1 MMARGKTDKTDETA
15 PAAIPANS
23 ANQDDGAL
31 VGLLG
36 GELDNFAIL
45 GVGLGASTRTK
56 ELVLKGLL
64 AEQMS
69 LFKARAKRG
78 RGRPRKK
85 VPNIDRERAAA
96 VLGADDLWRDKE
108 GKGAPTQKAAIEL
121 AIQIDAIL
129 VKVGARN
136 VPLFGGEMTT
146 FARLQTSVSKGLR
159 ELGET
164 ERFSKK

>member
-1 MMARGKTDKTDETA
+1 MDRGKTDETD

-23 ANQDDGAL
+23 ANQGDGAL
-31 VGLLG
+31 IGLLG
-36 GELDNFAIL
+36 GELAIFVIL
-45 GVGLGASTRTK
+45 GLGLGASARTK

-69 LFKARAKRG
+69 LFEARAKRG
-78 RGRPRKK
+78 RGRPRKE

-96 VLGADDLWRDKE
+96 VLGADDLWRDKKGE
-108 GKGAPTQKAAIEL
+108 GAPTQKAAIEL

-129 VKVGARN
+129 VKAGARN
-136 VPLFGGEMTT
+136 TPLFGGEMTT

-159 ELGET
+159 ELGEA